1 MIDWQGNQLNHLNMM
16 VEWQANQLNHL
27 KLMIYWQANKPHK
40 PKVGGGG
47 EISRAE
53 Q

>member
-40 PKVGGGG
+40 PKVGG